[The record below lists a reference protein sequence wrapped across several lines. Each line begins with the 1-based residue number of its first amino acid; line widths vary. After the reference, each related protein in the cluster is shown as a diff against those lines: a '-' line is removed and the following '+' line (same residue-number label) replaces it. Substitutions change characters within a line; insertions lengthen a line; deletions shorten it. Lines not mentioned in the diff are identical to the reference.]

1 MNTVGSRVKRS
12 RVVVVQHV
20 PNEGLGQF
28 EPLLHGFGVEVETIA
43 SSSSI
48 PANPLAGV
56 SGLIVLGGP
65 MGVYESERHPRLAD
79 EQELIG
85 SALAS
90 SVPVLG
96 ICLGSQLLAS
106 ALGARVYPA
115 PQKEIGWFDITLE
128 RNAEVDPLFA
138 GAPAHFK
145 ALHWH
150 GDVFDL
156 PRGAVPLAR
165 SALTRHQAFSYG
177 GVAWG
182 LLFHLEAGVEDVTKM
197 AAGLSDEVATVEGG
211 AEHLVAEADRYSRET
226 AEVGRQ
232 VFSRWLGRLVRDGTE
247 GHLCLGS

>member
-1 MNTVGSRVKRS
+1 VKRS

-20 PNEGLGQF
+20 PNEGLGQL
-28 EPLLHGFGVEVETIA
+28 EPLLHQFGIEVETIA
-43 SSSSI
+43 SNSSI

-65 MGVYESERHPRLAD
+65 MGVYETNQHPRLAD
-79 EQELIG
+79 EQALIA
-85 SALAS
+85 SALAAR
-90 SVPVLG
+90 VPVLG

-115 PQKEIGWFDITLE
+115 RQKEIGWFEVTLE
-128 RNAEVDPLFA
+128 RHAEFDPVFA

-165 SALTRHQAFSYG
+165 SALTRYQAFSHG
-177 GVAWG
+177 GIALG
-182 LLFHLEAGVEDVTKM
+182 LLFHLEAGVAEATKM
-197 AAGLSDEVATVEGG
+197 VAGLTDEVATVEGG
-211 AEHLVAEADRYSRET
+211 AEQLVADAERYSRET
-226 AEVGRQ
+226 TKVGRQ
-232 VFSRWLGRLVRDGTE
+232 VFSRWLGRLVRDGNLSESE
-247 GHLCLGS
+247 GHSSLES